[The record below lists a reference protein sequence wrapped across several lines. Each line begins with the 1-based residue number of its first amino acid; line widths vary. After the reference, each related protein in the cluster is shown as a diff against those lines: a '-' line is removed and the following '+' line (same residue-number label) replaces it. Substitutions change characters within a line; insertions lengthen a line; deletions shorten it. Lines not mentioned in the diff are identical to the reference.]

1 MKNIIKKPIF
11 IISAAI
17 FISIV
22 IGGYFYFT
30 RESAPAYEF
39 VLAKRGDIVQEVSI
53 TGKVKPAE
61 DVDLAFERS
70 GTISRI
76 NVKVGDKISAG
87 KELVSLDNSE
97 ISAQLAQTRASV
109 ESAKA
114 GLSQYEAALKKE
126 EVKLD
131 ELKSGT
137 RPEELLIAETRVLS
151 ARKSLADAQINL
163 DNVKNKATI
172 DLANLYDDVKDILN
186 DSYYKADDAANKQT
200 DEMFTDDQSSSP
212 KLSFLTSE
220 SQAKSDAEFGR
231 LKSTA
236 ELKNIKLNIDNLP
249 AEQSKL
255 DVTLTETSASLSTI
269 RDFLTRLADAVNGAI
284 LSQTTI
290 TSYKGYV
297 NTGRTNVNTAIS
309 NITAQE
315 QLISA
320 QKSTNQSNISTAE
333 TKVNEAQ
340 SSLTL
345 MENELALKR
354 AGSTSQQIA
363 AQEAQVNQAE
373 ANIESAKAKIKEVE
387 ANVLNLEAQ
396 LAKTVLRSPIDGVVS
411 KQDAKIGQSATV
423 NSPLVSVISEKQFEV
438 EANIPEAD
446 IAKVKIGNFAKITL
460 DAYSNDVIF
469 DAKVISIDLA
479 GKILEGVATYK
490 TTLQFM
496 EEDGLLKP
504 ELTANID
511 ILTAETANAINIP
524 QRAIFTENEDKFV
537 KILEADG
544 ITVREAKV
552 QTGIRGINGEIE
564 ILSGVNEGEKV
575 IISISE

>member
-1 MKNIIKKPIF
+1 MKNLIKKPIF
-11 IISAAI
+11 IVSAAI
-17 FISIV
+17 SISIV

-30 RESAPAYEF
+30 RESAPVYEF
-39 VLAKRGDIVQEVSI
+39 TLAKRGDVVQEVSV

-70 GTISRI
+70 GTVSRI
-76 NVKVGDKISAG
+76 NVRVGDKISAG

-137 RPEELLIAETRVLS
+137 RPEELLIAETKVLS
-151 ARKSLADAQINL
+151 AGKSLSDTQINL
-163 DNVKNKATI
+163 DNVKNKANV

-236 ELKNIKLNIDNLP
+236 ELKNIKSNIDNLP
-249 AEQSKL
+249 SEQSKL
-255 DVTLTETSASLSTI
+255 DAILIETSASLSTI

-284 LSQTTI
+284 LPQTTI

-297 NTGRTNVNTAIS
+297 NTGRTNTNTAIS
-309 NITAQE
+309 NISSQQ
-315 QLISA
+315 QLIAS

-345 MENELALKR
+345 AENELALKK
-354 AGSTSQQIA
+354 AGSTSRQIA

-373 ANIESAKAKIKEVE
+373 ANIESAKAKIKETE

-396 LAKTVLRSPIDGVVS
+396 LAKTVLRSPIDGIVI
-411 KQDAKIGQSATV
+411 KQDAKIGQSVTV
-423 NSPLVSVISEKQFEV
+423 NSPVVSVISEKQFEV

-446 IAKVKIGNFAKITL
+446 IAKVKIGNPARITL
-460 DAYSNDVIF
+460 DAYGNDIVFEANI
-469 DAKVISIDLA
+469 VSIDPTETVV
-479 GKILEGVATYK
+479 EGVATYK
-490 TTLQFM
+490 IILQFTS
-496 EEDGLLKP
+496 EDGLIKSGM
-504 ELTANID
+504 TANID
-511 ILTAETANAINIP
+511 IASGKKGNVIIVP
-524 QRAIFTENEDKFV
+524 QRSVFIKNSGKFVNLLKNDKVEEVEVKTGLRGSDGNIEIIKGINEEDKV
-537 KILEADG
+537 
-544 ITVREAKV
+544 ITFMK
-552 QTGIRGINGEIE
+552 
-564 ILSGVNEGEKV
+564 
-575 IISISE
+575 